1 MVIDIKYVNL
11 WLTVALFLL
20 APEIAE
26 GKSLRKLLSKQRS
39 SREKWLEWNPI
50 KSGLVSAI
58 IMGMLDL
65 QAPTTKGMLELQA
78 PTTKGM
84 LELHDPTTKGMLEFQ
99 DPTIKRMLESQ
110 APTAKGILELQAPT
124 AKGML
129 EPQFLVAYCLYNW

>member
-11 WLTVALFLL
+11 WLTVVLFLL

-26 GKSLRKLLSKQRS
+26 GKSLRKLLSKQRPS
-39 SREKWLEWNPI
+39 LEKWLEWNPI

-65 QAPTTKGMLELQA
+65 QAPATKGMLELHDPTTKGMLELLAPTTKGMLELQA

-84 LELHDPTTKGMLEFQ
+84 LEP
-99 DPTIKRMLESQ
+99 
-110 APTAKGILELQAPT
+110 QAPT

-129 EPQFLVAYCLYNW
+129 KLQAPTAKQTLEPQFPVSHCIYNW